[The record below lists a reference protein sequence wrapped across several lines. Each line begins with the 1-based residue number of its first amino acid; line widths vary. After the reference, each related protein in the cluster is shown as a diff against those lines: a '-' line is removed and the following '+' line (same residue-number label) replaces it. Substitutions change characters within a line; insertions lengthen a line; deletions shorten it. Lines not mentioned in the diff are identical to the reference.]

1 MLRVKSRLH
10 VACWQPKRED
20 RSSTSLSCA
29 SIACSLAELPALS
42 LEDLLHLVENLHLL
56 RRALAVL
63 GPVRWRDDDR
73 FVRDHLDVVPADGDV
88 TMQVD

>member
-29 SIACSLAELPALS
+29 SVARSLAELPALS
-42 LEDLLHLVENLHLL
+42 LKDLLHLIQNLHLL

-63 GPVRWRDDDR
+63 GPVRRRDDDR
-73 FVRDHLDVVPADGDV
+73 FVCDHLDIVPADGDV
-88 TMQVD
+88 TIRVH